1 MTLTPCAAAMLAAF
15 ADAPAL
21 DFSTMTAVEFRESFV
36 PPQSDGPAVAKVV
49 DLVID
54 VTGRELAIRLYHPFV
69 QGKVPI
75 TLYLHGG
82 GFVIGDLDMTDAI
95 CRGLALSS
103 GGMVA
108 SVDYRLSPETPFPG
122 GLQDAIAALE
132 WVYANAEEI
141 GGRADLIAVAGDSSG
156 ANFAAVLA
164 QRSRHAGPAVCH
176 QLLFYP
182 VLDARCDTDSYR
194 RYASGYLLT
203 ADMMRWYWSQYLTR
217 EAPREAQDD
226 DAQVS
231 PARQRDLR
239 GVPAGTIH
247 VAEYD
252 VLRGEAERYAADLTA
267 AGVDVELVRW
277 PGQIHGFLLR
287 QGSDPDADAAIVQG
301 GEALKAAFC
310 RDAELP
316 RDGAA
321 GP

>member
-1 MTLTPCAAAMLAAF
+1 MPLTPHAANLLAEF

-21 DFSTMTAVEFRESFV
+21 DFSTMTAVEFRKSFV
-36 PPQSDGPAVAKVV
+36 PPKGDGPGVAKVV
-49 DLVID
+49 DLIID
-54 VTGRELAIRLYHPFV
+54 VNGRELALRLYHPFV
-69 QGKVPI
+69 QGNVPI

-95 CRGLALSS
+95 CRSLARSS

-108 SVDYRLSPETPFPG
+108 SVDYRLAPETPFPG

-132 WVYANAEEI
+132 WVHANAEKI
-141 GGRADLIAVAGDSSG
+141 GGRADMIAVAGDSSG

-182 VLDARCDTDSYR
+182 ALDARCDTDSYR

-217 EAPREAQDD
+217 EAQGDD
-226 DAQVS
+226 TQAS

-252 VLRGEAERYAADLTA
+252 VLRSEAERYAADLTA
-267 AGVDVELVRW
+267 AGVEVKLVPW

-287 QGSDPDADAAIVQG
+287 QGSDPDADAAVVQG
-301 GEALKAAFC
+301 GEALKAAFFS
-310 RDAELP
+310 R
-316 RDGAA
+316 R
-321 GP
+321 